1 MSTVLSHTPELF
13 SNGFQRSFRRVTT
26 TFVFPY
32 EGKTFLFL
40 RVRKVYKDGGMV
52 DGGEEFFEDVRRGDG
67 EGGGVDA
74 GVAADGG

>member
-1 MSTVLSHTPELF
+1 MSTILSHTPELF
-13 SNGFQRSFRRVTT
+13 SNGLQRGCRRVTT
-26 TFVFPY
+26 TFAFPY
-32 EGKTFLFL
+32 EGKPFLFL

-52 DGGEEFFEDVRRGDG
+52 DGGEEFFEDVCRGDG

>member
-1 MSTVLSHTPELF
+1 
-13 SNGFQRSFRRVTT
+13 
-26 TFVFPY
+26 
-32 EGKTFLFL
+32 
-40 RVRKVYKDGGMV
+40 MV